1 MMMINEDRWQQRLQ
15 NLNKAFQ
22 RLLSACSR
30 EDYDDLAL
38 AGLIQTYEFTFELS
52 CKTLKDRLNYEGYE
66 VTSPRETIKKAFE
79 DGLLDDVDTW
89 LNALQTRNLFSHA
102 YDDIIATQALQ
113 LIKETY
119 YPMLNACV
127 VRLNLLASQS

>member
-52 CKTLKDRLNYEGYE
+52 WKTLKDRLNYEGYE

-89 LNALQTRNLFSHA
+89 LNALQSRNLFSHS

-127 VRLNLLASQS
+127 IRLNLLASQS